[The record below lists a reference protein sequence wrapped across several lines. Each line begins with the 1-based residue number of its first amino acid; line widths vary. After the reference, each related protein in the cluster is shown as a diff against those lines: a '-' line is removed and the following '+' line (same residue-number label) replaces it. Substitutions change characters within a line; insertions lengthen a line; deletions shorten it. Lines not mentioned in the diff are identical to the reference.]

1 MHPEEIKA
9 AIRMRGFT
17 SASIADEL
25 EVTRSAVSAV
35 INGAVS
41 CRIRTKIAQVLGKPA
56 DSIWPAKKASGLRRE
71 KSKAAK
77 S

>member
-17 SASIADEL
+17 AASIADEL

-35 INGAVS
+35 INGAAS
-41 CRIRTKIAQVLGKPA
+41 LRIRTRIAEVLGK
-56 DSIWPAKKASGLRRE
+56 SVESLWPAKKASGLRRQ
-71 KSKAAK
+71 KSKAVA
-77 S
+77 